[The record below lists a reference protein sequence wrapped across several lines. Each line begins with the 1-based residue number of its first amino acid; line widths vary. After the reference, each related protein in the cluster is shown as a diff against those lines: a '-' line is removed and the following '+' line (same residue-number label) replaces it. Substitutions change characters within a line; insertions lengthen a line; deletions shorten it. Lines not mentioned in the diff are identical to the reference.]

1 MLDLAEKILY
11 IYTLYINT
19 ANLNIMK
26 KLTKKQEEIAG
37 YVSKFTAE
45 RGYSPTYKEIAEHF
59 EVNVNA
65 IQQAVTALLKKG
77 ALERTEGIA
86 RGLRSVQRIKQS
98 PDAEIIRGSTEMI
111 TIPLYGNVAAGEPVF
126 ADDNIL
132 EYIIVE
138 KPKRAQGELFAV
150 TVRGD
155 SMVDK
160 KIIES
165 DKLIVRKQN
174 TANDGEIVVAL
185 LDDEVTV
192 KVFRHN
198 GGKPFLQPANNIY
211 EPIKRP
217 FTILGIVVGLTRDY
231 TAT

>member
-1 MLDLAEKILY
+1 ME
-11 IYTLYINT
+11 
-19 ANLNIMK
+19 
-26 KLTKKQEEIAG
+26 KLTRKQQSIAS
-37 YVSKFTAE
+37 YIEKFTKKHF
-45 RGYSPTYKEIAEHF
+45 YSPTYKEIAGHF
-59 EVNVNA
+59 NVNVNA
-65 IQQAVTALLKKG
+65 IHQAVAALIKKG
-77 ALERTEGIA
+77 KVVKQAGIA
-86 RGLRSVQRIKQS
+86 RGLRVTAS
-98 PDAEIIRGSTEMI
+98 PQAELVHMEREMI

-132 EYIIVE
+132 EYIIVD

-198 GGKPFLQPANNIY
+198 GGKPYLQPANNIY

-231 TAT
+231 TAS

>member
-1 MLDLAEKILY
+1 ME
-11 IYTLYINT
+11 
-19 ANLNIMK
+19 
-26 KLTKKQEEIAG
+26 KLTKKQQSIAG
-37 YVSKFTAE
+37 YIEKFTKE
-45 RGYSPTYKEIAEHF
+45 HFYSPTYKEIAGHF
-59 EVNVNA
+59 NVNVNA
-65 IQQAVTALLKKG
+65 IHQAVAALIKKG
-77 ALERTEGIA
+77 KVVKSAGIA
-86 RGLRSVQRIKQS
+86 RGLRVTAS
-98 PDAEIIRGSTEMI
+98 PQAELVHKEREMI

-132 EYIIVE
+132 EYIIVD

-198 GGKPFLQPANNIY
+198 GGKPYLQPANNIY

-231 TAT
+231 TTS